1 MPSYTGTLRCSHCWS
16 EGHNK
21 RGCPRLTTEIA
32 KNYQA
37 QMRLAEQYRNGDLSS
52 RANTVVDQEWNI
64 NYHEERAGNFRM
76 EYLKRMKIDL
86 ATGKKVTN
94 KAAKAERMKSVTC
107 GYCKQK
113 GHTRRV
119 CPVVKQDYA
128 VYKHLSDKTRKDIYA
143 KLRELHVNIGSLV
156 FVKRYH
162 NGAYARRPYLV
173 TAFDLSCVDFHNREG
188 ACIKLVEAAAGNTH
202 HLSLEQLERAIEQ
215 GCAHVSATPLSLN
228 LSALSAVKTIK
239 EAFSTDNDRPYAY
252 HEGYNDAVTEAR
264 EALAQVSVES

>member
-1 MPSYTGTLRCSHCWS
+1 
-16 EGHNK
+16 
-21 RGCPRLTTEIA
+21 
-32 KNYQA
+32 
-37 QMRLAEQYRNGDLSS
+37 
-52 RANTVVDQEWNI
+52 
-64 NYHEERAGNFRM
+64 
-76 EYLKRMKIDL
+76 MKIDL

-128 VYKHLSDKTRKDIYA
+128 VYKHLSDKTRRDIYA

-202 HLSLEQLERAIEQ
+202 HLSVEQLEAAIVS
-215 GCAHVSATPLSLN
+215 GAAHVSATPLSLN

-264 EALAQVSVES
+264 EALAQAPVES